1 MLNKY
6 HYLNLKTLLLGALV
20 VLVLNSAFAQMDH
33 SAHMS
38 MMGIGKPPAC
48 EGSGL
53 DCANAATPFLM
64 ADGKLL
70 LAWTSGGKVSVA
82 QSVDMGKTFSL
93 PTVVAEHGKSLD
105 AGGDARP
112 QIVSDAK
119 GNIFLAYAFFKDS
132 KWNAQINTARST
144 DSGTTFSTPESLVVN
159 GSSERF
165 PSVLMHPDGNIF
177 ITWIDKRLV
186 AASNKGGQKKLG
198 GSIAYS
204 NSLDSGRTFQ
214 TERIANEDSCECCR
228 IGVSLNQKN
237 QPVIIYRAIFPG
249 GIRDHATQIISSN
262 GPDKIRR
269 IANDGWKTDACP
281 HHGPAIGVSSQGT
294 IHAAWFTQGANRA
307 GVFYANSHNEGASYS
322 EPMRLGKVD
331 ASTSRPYLLALG
343 KNVWLVWKE
352 FDGHDT
358 VVVMK
363 QSGDDGKTWSKETIL
378 SKTADYSDHPL
389 LISQGNQVFLSWL
402 TRADGYQLTK
412 IGQIE

>member
-1 MLNKY
+1 
-6 HYLNLKTLLLGALV
+6 
-20 VLVLNSAFAQMDH
+20 MDH
-33 SAHMS
+33 SSPMVAAKIS
-38 MMGIGKPPAC
+38 NTCQGV
-48 EGSGL
+48 GL
-53 DCANAATPFLM
+53 ECANAATPFFAL
-64 ADGKLL
+64 DGKLL
-70 LAWTSGGKVSVA
+70 LAWTANGVVSVG
-82 QSVDMGKTFSL
+82 QSFDLGKTWIA
-93 PTVVAEHGKSLD
+93 TVKIVEHGKSLD
-105 AGGDARP
+105 TGSDARP
-112 QIVSDAK
+112 QIVADK
-119 GNIFLAYAFFKDS
+119 QDNIFLAYAFFKDS

-144 DSGTTFSTPESLVVN
+144 DSGTTFSAPESLVVN

-165 PSVLMHPDGNIF
+165 PSVLMRPDGNIF
-177 ITWIDKRLV
+177 IAWIDKRLV
-186 AASNKGGQKKLG
+186 AASNKSGQKKLG

-204 NSLDSGRTFQ
+204 NSLDGGRTFQ
-214 TERIANEDSCECCR
+214 SERIANEDSCECCR
-228 IGVSLNQKN
+228 IGVSLDQKN

-249 GIRDHATQIISSN
+249 GVRDHASQIISSN

-281 HHGPAIGVSSQGT
+281 HHGPAIAVSSQGT
-294 IHAAWFTQGANRA
+294 IHTAWFTQGANRA

>member
-1 MLNKY
+1 MMNKY
-6 HYLNLKTLLLGALV
+6 YHLNLKTLLSGALG
-20 VLVLNSAFAQMDH
+20 LLALNSAFAQMDH

-38 MMGIGKPPAC
+38 KMSMGKSPAC
-48 EGSGL
+48 EGSSL
-53 DCANAATPFLM
+53 DCANAATPFLK

-119 GNIFLAYAFFKDS
+119 GNVFLAYTFFKDS

-144 DSGTTFSTPESLVVN
+144 DSGTTFSAPESLVVN

-165 PSVLMHPDGNIF
+165 PSVLMRPDGNIF
-177 ITWIDKRLV
+177 IAWIDKRLV

-204 NSLDSGRTFQ
+204 NSLDGGRTFQ
-214 TERIANEDSCECCR
+214 TERIANEDACECCR
-228 IGVSLNQKN
+228 IGVSLSQKN

-249 GIRDHATQIISSN
+249 GVRDHASQIISSS

-281 HHGPAIGVSSQGT
+281 HHGPAIAVSSQGI

-343 KNVWLVWKE
+343 KNIWLVWKE

-363 QSGDDGKTWSKETIL
+363 QSGDDGKTWSKEAIL